1 MKTRRVQAAIVLLGL
16 LILPAHAND
25 QLPSPSL
32 VSWIDAQMGASGI
45 PGASVAVVKDY
56 EIKWAAG
63 FGTSNKA
70 NGRKVTSATLFQA
83 CSISK
88 PVTAI
93 AAMIALDQKR
103 LEVDRDVNAI
113 LDEFSSQSDFG
124 RWKLQSRY
132 STPVT
137 LRMLLSHTGGT
148 NDFRYSG
155 YRYGYYRHPP
165 APINEIPTM
174 REELDGLPPAKT
186 PAITVSREP
195 GATWVYSPAG
205 YTVIQAILTSLYGKP
220 FPGIMDAL
228 VLTPLGLHDSTF
240 SQPTPP
246 DLTPRMAVPYIPD
259 GTPLPDGPRVFNTS
273 ASGGLTTTPTD
284 LAKLMIAFQKALAGR
299 AEQGLTP
306 EIARS
311 MMVRQPGETRAG
323 ECFGSSDPAKV
334 ACRSSWGLGF
344 DVNLTK
350 DFEHRPDGDPTGPYF
365 GHSGFNSGYLA
376 LMLGS
381 KTGGHGV
388 VVMVNVAPED
398 MSGPAPQFT
407 FLTGLVRQVAAE
419 EQWP

>member
-1 MKTRRVQAAIVLLGL
+1 MKTKRVQAAIVLLGL
-16 LILPAHAND
+16 LIVPAHAND

-148 NDFRYSG
+148 NDFRYS
-155 YRYGYYRHPP
+155 
-165 APINEIPTM
+165 A
-174 REELDGLPPAKT
+174 GL
-186 PAITVSREP
+186 
-195 GATWVYSPAG
+195 W
-205 YTVIQAILTSLYGKP
+205 P
-220 FPGIMDAL
+220 F
-228 VLTPLGLHDSTF
+228 
-240 SQPTPP
+240 
-246 DLTPRMAVPYIPD
+246 
-259 GTPLPDGPRVFNTS
+259 
-273 ASGGLTTTPTD
+273 
-284 LAKLMIAFQKALAGR
+284 
-299 AEQGLTP
+299 
-306 EIARS
+306 
-311 MMVRQPGETRAG
+311 
-323 ECFGSSDPAKV
+323 
-334 ACRSSWGLGF
+334 
-344 DVNLTK
+344 
-350 DFEHRPDGDPTGPYF
+350 
-365 GHSGFNSGYLA
+365 
-376 LMLGS
+376 
-381 KTGGHGV
+381 
-388 VVMVNVAPED
+388 
-398 MSGPAPQFT
+398 
-407 FLTGLVRQVAAE
+407 
-419 EQWP
+419 